1 MSAKLCKS
9 VLKLLV
15 QEIDKAAFRAEA
27 SFGSV
32 LAALIEAH
40 PEIAVTEEEWNRISE
55 ETQAAIIESAK
66 ETLSS
71 IG

>member
-27 SFGSV
+27 NFGTV
-32 LAALIEAH
+32 LTALIESH
-40 PEIAVTEEEWNRISE
+40 PEIAVTEEEWSKISE
-55 ETQAAIIESAK
+55 ETQAAIIERAK
-66 ETLSS
+66 KTLSS

>member
-1 MSAKLCKS
+1 MSAKLCKP

-27 SFGSV
+27 NFGTV
-32 LAALIEAH
+32 LSAVISSH
-40 PEIAVTEEEWNRISE
+40 PEITASEEEWNKLNEDTRNS
-55 ETQAAIIESAK
+55 IIDRAK
-66 ETLSS
+66 QTLGS

>member
-15 QEIDKAAFRAEA
+15 QEIDKAAFRAEV
-27 SFGSV
+27 SFGVV
-32 LAALIEAH
+32 LNAVLETH
-40 PEIAVTEEEWNRISE
+40 PEIAMTEEEWNNLNE
-55 ETQAAIIESAK
+55 ETQTAIIDK
-66 ETLSS
+66 VKLTVGS

>member
-15 QEIDKAAFRAEA
+15 QEIDKAAFRAEV
-27 SFGSV
+27 SFGVV
-32 LAALIEAH
+32 LNALLQSH
-40 PEIAVTEEEWNRISE
+40 PEIAMTEEEWNRLSE
-55 ETQAAIIESAK
+55 ETQTTTIEKVKS
-66 ETLSS
+66 TLLS